1 MLCAVLCVAPGGGC
15 KTCYSGWCKCNE
27 EIRAFSRQCSV
38 GVGLGI
44 FTYLVIGK
52 VVDLLVGVGMGVFS
66 V

>member
-1 MLCAVLCVAPGGGC
+1 MVGVRLVIVVGVSVRNG
-15 KTCYSGWCKCNE
+15 
-27 EIRAFSRQCSV
+27 IRACSRQCSV

-52 VVDLLVGVGMGVFS
+52 VVDLLVGVGMGVGS